1 MGNLITTVGQD
12 SGEGGTNQLL
22 ASTRNEPEARSDSCV
37 GDRRRANF
45 AARNC
50 VHPAVR
56 RERTESRQAPSTM
69 SLSQGS
75 RASLVP
81 HRTARERTAER
92 PEIQARGDNL
102 EQCDR
107 RRTNHILS
115 SRRYPRGVPA
125 APRTGTD
132 LRRTTKVVTEQ
143 SSSSSTSSSSSLTP
157 PPEFL
162 APGSRSDERRML
174 AQPHFQVSA
183 PKVHRPL
190 AEHVEGPPGL
200 PVDAVVNTAVPLQ
213 GSGGKWRRSQIKR
226 CVLCSVLSLVVTTG
240 ILAVLTWSILE
251 DPLGGDAQRRWFL
264 RGTLGGPSRRSK
276 EKWGWHC
283 SSDWL
288 LGRCQWQCQRFYR
301 KKTTSS
307 ARHRQTSAAL
317 LGLKLSVLR
326 SL

>member
-1 MGNLITTVGQD
+1 MAPRLQRQRRALHGKRFTFFWRFFPTTMGKLFPPPTRHCKATF
-12 SGEGGTNQLL
+12 L
-22 ASTRNEPEARSDSCV
+22 ASRSL
-37 GDRRRANF
+37 
-45 AARNC
+45 
-50 VHPAVR
+50 
-56 RERTESRQAPSTM
+56 T
-69 SLSQGS
+69 GS

-92 PEIQARGDNL
+92 QEIQARGDNL

-107 RRTNHILS
+107 QRTNHILS
-115 SRRYPRGVPA
+115 SRGYPRGVPA

-200 PVDAVVNTAVPLQ
+200 PVDAVVNSAVPLQ
-213 GSGGKWRRSQIKR
+213 GSGGKRRRSQIKR
-226 CVLCSVLSLVVTTG
+226 CVLCSVLSLVVVTG

-251 DPLGGDAQRRWFL
+251 DPLGGDAQRD
-264 RGTLGGPSRRSK
+264 GS
-276 EKWGWHC
+276 
-283 SSDWL
+283 
-288 LGRCQWQCQRFYR
+288 YV
-301 KKTTSS
+301 
-307 ARHRQTSAAL
+307 ARLVAL
-317 LGLKLSVLR
+317 LGAAKKNGDGTVQATGFSVAVNGSVNAFTARTPQAQPGTDKPVRLF
-326 SL
+326 